1 MTKRI
6 ICALFICIVLL
17 SVTVVPVSADS
28 YFWTDSAVI
37 PLPFKDVSKTSWQ
50 YAPIKKVY
58 DLGIMN
64 GVSATRFEP
73 NKNLT
78 RAEAAMI
85 LYNLEGKNAS
95 YSKYSFKDVKP
106 GAWYADA
113 VEWMYKKGITSGV
126 TKDRFGVG
134 EYITRQDFI
143 TFIYRLYEVK
153 WGLNNNNGG
162 IYVRNNV
169 INGFRDYSRIS
180 SYALTP
186 MKFSAGICMVVTHD
200 PTSHINVDPIIKG
213 HNGYINPRGNIT
225 RTEAAVVMGNAYTID
240 KYVP

>member
-17 SVTVVPVSADS
+17 SVTFVSVSADS
-28 YFWTDSAVI
+28 YFWTDSAVA
-37 PLPFKDVSKTSWQ
+37 PFPFNDVSKSSWQ
-50 YAPIKKVY
+50 YAPVKKVY

-73 NKNLT
+73 NKKLT

-95 YSKYSFKDVKP
+95 YARYSFKDVKP

-143 TFIYRLYEVK
+143 TFIYRLYELK
-153 WGLNNNNGG
+153 WGLKSNNSG

-169 INGFRDYSRIS
+169 IDGFRDAGRIS
-180 SYALTP
+180 SYAMPAMRLC
-186 MKFSAGICMVVTHD
+186 AGICMVVTHD
-200 PTSHINVDPIIKG
+200 PTRHINVEPVIKG
-213 HNGYINPRGNIT
+213 NNGYINPRGNCT
-225 RTEAAVVMGNAYTID
+225 RAEAAVIIGNAYTID
-240 KYVP
+240 RYVP

>member
-6 ICALFICIVLL
+6 ICALVICFVLL
-17 SVTVVPVSADS
+17 PLTALSVSANS
-28 YFWTDSAVI
+28 YYWTDSAV
-37 PLPFKDVSKTSWQ
+37 PTFPFKDVSKSTWQ

-64 GVSATRFEP
+64 GVSDTRFEP
-73 NKNLT
+73 NRKLT

-85 LYNLEGKNAS
+85 LYNIEGKNAS
-95 YSKYSFKDVKP
+95 YSKYSFKDVKS

-126 TKDRFGVG
+126 TKDRFGVN

-143 TFIYRLYEVK
+143 TFIYRLYDVK
-153 WGLNNNNGG
+153 WGLSSGDSG
-162 IYVRNNV
+162 IYVRNN
-169 INGFRDYSRIS
+169 IIDGFKDYRQIS
-180 SYALTP
+180 AYAIPAMRL
-186 MKFSAGICMVVTHD
+186 SAGICMVVTHD
-200 PTSHINVDPIIKG
+200 PTSHINVEPIIRG
-213 HNGYINPRGNIT
+213 HNGYINPKGNCT
-225 RTEAAVVMGNAYTID
+225 RAEAAVIIGNAYTID

>member
-6 ICALFICIVLL
+6 ICALFIFVVLL
-17 SVTVVPVSADS
+17 SVTVIPISANA
-28 YFWTDSAVI
+28 YYWTDSSS
-37 PLPFKDVSKTSWQ
+37 PFPFKDVSKTSWQ
-50 YAPIKKVY
+50 YEPVKKVY

-73 NKNLT
+73 NKKLT

-85 LYNLEGKNAS
+85 LYNIEGKNAS
-95 YSKYSFKDVKP
+95 YSKYSFKDVKA

-126 TKDRFGVG
+126 TKDRFGVN

-153 WGLNNNNGG
+153 WGLSGGNSG

-169 INGFRDYSRIS
+169 IDGFRDYRQIS
-180 SYALTP
+180 PYALP
-186 MKFSAGICMVVTHD
+186 ALRLCAGICMVVTHD
-200 PTSHINVDPIIKG
+200 PTSHINVEPIIKG
-213 HNGYINPRGNIT
+213 HNGYINPKGNCT
-225 RTEAAVVMGNAYTID
+225 RAEAAVIIGNAYTID
-240 KYVP
+240 KYV

>member
-6 ICALFICIVLL
+6 ICALFIFIVLL
-17 SVTVVPVSADS
+17 SVTLVPVSADS
-28 YFWTDSAVI
+28 YWVDSAVS
-37 PLPFKDVSKTSWQ
+37 PFPFNDVSAASWQ
-50 YAPIKKVY
+50 YKPIKKVY

-73 NKNLT
+73 NRNLT

-186 MKFSAGICMVVTHD
+186 MRFSAGICMVVTHD

-225 RTEAAVVMGNAYTID
+225 RAEAAVVMGNAYTID